1 MFKTSLITGAALLTL
16 AVSAVAAAEV
26 PKALQGVTW
35 CNENDACIVFSP
47 LGLTFDTSVA
57 DKQAGMSPSEN
68 IVCPILRITEKP
80 ARTYEIRYECGKLHV
95 EQFILQAPDRLVLR
109 YWNKQPVG
117 RWDYLLY
124 TPKN

>member
-1 MFKTSLITGAALLTL
+1 MTKLLTTVAIL
-16 AVSAVAAAEV
+16 ATLTTAAAAKGEV
-26 PKALQGVTW
+26 PRALQGITW

-47 LGLTFDTSVA
+47 LGLTFDTSLA
-57 DKQAGMSPSEN
+57 DKQAGMPPSEN
-68 IVCPILRITEKP
+68 VVCSILRITEKP
-80 ARTYEIRYECGKLHV
+80 ARTYEIQYECGKVHV

-124 TPKN
+124 TPKQ